1 MGYNRKIKDGTKRM
15 LYIKSGNLCAWC
27 KQTLVYSNS
36 SNLSEIVKIGDAKK
50 ICKEYYK
57 KQMGKDFEE

>member
-36 SNLSEIVKIGDAKK
+36 SNLSEI
-50 ICKEYYK
+50 
-57 KQMGKDFEE
+57 